1 MSGFN
6 IGKIVEA
13 WIIAHNPSA
22 EQRLLSEKR
31 LSVCDECPAKKEI
44 LKKAKWTYICTECG
58 CPLGKK
64 SFTNSYNPCP
74 LKKFDDVDNQYF
86 NLKNKKTVI

>member
-1 MSGFN
+1 MSGFS
-6 IGKIVEA
+6 IREIVEA
-13 WIIAHNPSA
+13 WIIANNPSE

-44 LKKAKWTYICTECG
+44 LKKAKWTYICIACG
-58 CPLGKK
+58 CPLSKK

-74 LKKFDDVDNQYF
+74 LGKFKDIDNEYF
-86 NLKNKKTVI
+86 KLKDKKTVI